1 MSTDYSRS
9 VLRMVVAQICQ
20 TIGWHS
26 INSTPLEFMV
36 DLMEEYMLRISKV
49 THQYAEVLGRTEPNL
64 DDLGLAFKHM
74 NIDIQELAEYAK
86 NVDSVPC
93 AINVPKFPVK
103 RENHL
108 NFLKPGS
115 REVVTRPVHI
125 HEHLPAMY
133 PDTEEEYITDKPESL
148 TNGVQDVSSSNGTST
163 PSSVD
168 VSPHRMSPQVVF
180 KRPGDPVSFE
190 SPIVKRAKVL
200 EEGRPLREIHS
211 VMMTTSGFLSP
222 AREGKLPEARTPHQ
236 TCADSPQPSSY
247 PMVPPELK
255 CDKKPK
261 KIIKKIPDDRKLDKE
276 NKKKN
281 KAKELFKPDKIDDTK
296 IKKLAGMKELAK
308 LKPLKPGGGK
318 SQTNLAG
325 PSSRPPTPKLIP
337 TKSTGSP
344 KLPKPIQVKA
354 KPEKVIDLTSSPPL
368 PERKDDNIDKLPSE
382 PDKQKLNIF
391 KKISK
396 SREDKEKEI
405 PEQHKH
411 KELDSRESSPGLII
425 DENLEKH
432 AHKNDSEVKKE
443 EKKTPHTPDVHVHP
457 EGDLIDIQSPSSDV
471 YMFDDMS
478 PPGTPSTPKTPELNV
493 PTSIDQKKKKKE
505 KSNKK
510 KESKI
515 RSPKRCVSPKKT
527 KISNDTVEVDVMDRP
542 KTPQAPEPPVH
553 REPTLPPTLPFPFF
567 PAFPSAPGLIP
578 HPITHP
584 IFPRF
589 PLPLGRGGPGPH
601 PAMPNLPL
609 PPRFLNPAIKP
620 EDFSLSKIKPME
632 CEKSPRELIPPI
644 VPIMKYDTIEK
655 EKADKI
661 KVVKQDKE
669 IITHIPGNIIAP
681 PIVSAPVAPIVP
693 IAPVPVVPLLPSKKS
708 KIDKADKVD
717 KKSKE
722 HKKEKKEKLKKK
734 KDKKEKHKE
743 KGEKVKEKKDKA
755 DKKEKVEKIKEKKEK
770 KEKRKEKE
778 KEDKNAEA
786 VPKITLK
793 LGPASPRPPTPDS
806 MLMKKITIKPLLKK
820 PDEDTKREPSPE
832 LAKISALVTR
842 PPKQKSASKKI
853 EEGTL
858 DGSPALPTDSSFS
871 LNFATVP
878 LATVPRAKKSLFKNL
893 PQRESTPPP
902 HFDPTPKLPSPL
914 ITQQQ
919 SPPFYYVIRNI
930 TDGFNNTEVKADA
943 VSNKDDAKE
952 DKENGSLLL
961 ATIATTTVDQGG
973 RQVWICPGCK
983 QQDDGS
989 PMIGCDD
996 CDAWYHWVCVG
1007 LQVEPAANENWY
1019 CRSCI
1024 TKKQELY
1031 HDKKKKKRK
1040 KKVKTAA

>member
-717 KKSKE
+717 KVTIILKSKE

-919 SPPFYYVIRNI
+919 SPPFYY
-930 TDGFNNTEVKADA
+930 
-943 VSNKDDAKE
+943 
-952 DKENGSLLL
+952 
-961 ATIATTTVDQGG
+961 DQGG

>member
-661 KVVKQDKE
+661 K
-669 IITHIPGNIIAP
+669 
-681 PIVSAPVAPIVP
+681 
-693 IAPVPVVPLLPSKKS
+693 
-708 KIDKADKVD
+708 
-717 KKSKE
+717 KSKE

-919 SPPFYYVIRNI
+919 SPPFYY
-930 TDGFNNTEVKADA
+930 
-943 VSNKDDAKE
+943 
-952 DKENGSLLL
+952 
-961 ATIATTTVDQGG
+961 DQGG

>member
-1 MSTDYSRS
+1 MNRKPYAFLFRIRLKMSAEYSRA

-36 DLMEEYMLRISKV
+36 DLMQEYILRISKL
-49 THQYAEVLGRTEPNL
+49 THQYAEVLGRIEPNL
-64 DDLGLAFKHM
+64 DDLGLAFRHM
-74 NIDIQELAEYAK
+74 NIDIHELAEYVK

-93 AINVPKFPVK
+93 TIAVPKFPVK

-115 REVVTRPVHI
+115 REVVTRPVHV

-133 PDTEEEYITDKPESL
+133 PDTEEEYIADKPESL
-148 TNGVQDVSSSNGTST
+148 TNGVQDVASTNGTST

-168 VSPHRMSPQVVF
+168 VSPQRMSPQVVF

-261 KIIKKIPDDRKLDKE
+261 KMIKKIPEDRKLDKE

-281 KAKELFKPDKIDDTK
+281 KTKELLFKPDKIDDSK

-308 LKPLKPGGGK
+308 LKPLKSGG
-318 SQTNLAG
+318 
-325 PSSRPPTPKLIP
+325 
-337 TKSTGSP
+337 GSP
-344 KLPKPIQVKA
+344 KLPKAVPPKA
-354 KPEKVIDLTSSPPL
+354 KPEKVIDLTSSPP
-368 PERKDDNIDKLPSE
+368 PTERKEDNIDKLPSE

-396 SREDKEKEI
+396 PREDKEKESS
-405 PEQHKH
+405 EQHKH

-425 DENLEKH
+425 DENTEKH
-432 AHKNDSEVKKE
+432 AHKNDSEAKKE

-457 EGDLIDIQSPSSDV
+457 DGDSIDIQSPSSDV

-493 PTSIDQKKKKKE
+493 PTPTDQKKKKKE

-527 KISNDTVEVDVMDRP
+527 KLSNDAVELDVLDRP

-553 REPTLPPTLPFPFF
+553 REPNLPPTLPFPFF
-567 PAFPSAPGLIP
+567 PTFPSAPGLIP

-584 IFPRF
+584 MFPRF

-609 PPRFLNPAIKP
+609 PPPFLNPPIKP
-620 EDFSLSKIKPME
+620 EDFALSKMKPVE
-632 CEKSPRELIPPI
+632 CEKSPREIIP
-644 VPIMKYDTIEK
+644 PIMKYDTMEK
-655 EKADKI
+655 EKADKV
-661 KVVKQDKE
+661 KVVKPDKE
-669 IITHIPGNIIAP
+669 TVTQTPGNIIAP
-681 PIVSAPVAPIVP
+681 PIVSAPAAPNIP
-693 IAPVPVVPLLPSKKS
+693 TAPVPVVPLLPSKKS
-708 KIDKADKVD
+708 KIDKPDKID

-722 HKKEKKEKLKKK
+722 HKKEKKDKLKKK

-743 KGEKVKEKKDKA
+743 KGEKIKEKKEKT
-755 DKKEKVEKIKEKKEK
+755 DKKEKIEKIKEKKEK

-778 KEDKNAEA
+778 KEDKNSEA

-793 LGPASPRPPTPDS
+793 IGPASPRPPTPDNTP
-806 MLMKKITIKPLLKK
+806 MKKITIKPLLKK
-820 PDEDTKREPSPE
+820 PDEETKREPSPE

-842 PPKQKSASKKI
+842 PPKQKSA
-853 EEGTL
+853 T
-858 DGSPALPTDSSFS
+858 
-871 LNFATVP
+871 
-878 LATVPRAKKSLFKNL
+878 L
-893 PQRESTPPP
+893 PQREPSPPP
-902 HFDPTPKLPSPL
+902 HFDPSPKLPSPL
-914 ITQQQ
+914 LAQQQ
-919 SPPFYYVIRNI
+919 PPPFYY
-930 TDGFNNTEVKADA
+930 
-943 VSNKDDAKE
+943 
-952 DKENGSLLL
+952 
-961 ATIATTTVDQGG
+961 DQGG
-973 RQVWICPGCK
+973 RQVWICPACK

>member
-1 MSTDYSRS
+1 MSADYSRA

-36 DLMEEYMLRISKV
+36 DLMQEYILRISKL

-64 DDLGLAFKHM
+64 DDLGLAFRHM
-74 NIDIQELAEYAK
+74 NIDIQELAEYVK

-93 AINVPKFPVK
+93 SITVPKFPVK

-133 PDTEEEYITDKPESL
+133 PDTEEEYIADKPESL
-148 TNGVQDVSSSNGTST
+148 TNGVQDVTSTNGTST
-163 PSSVD
+163 PSSID

-190 SPIVKRAKVL
+190 SPIAKRAKVL

-261 KIIKKIPDDRKLDKE
+261 KIMKKIPEDRKLDKE

-281 KAKELFKPDKIDDTK
+281 KAKELFKQDNIDDSK
-296 IKKLAGMKELAK
+296 IKKLASMKELAK
-308 LKPLKPGGGK
+308 LKPLKSGGGK

-325 PSSRPPTPKLIP
+325 PSSRPSTPKLISS
-337 TKSTGSP
+337 KSAGSP
-344 KLPKPIQVKA
+344 KMPKAVPPKT
-354 KPEKVIDLTSSPPL
+354 KPEKVIDLTSSPP
-368 PERKDDNIDKLPSE
+368 PTERKEDNIDKLPSE

-396 SREDKEKEI
+396 PREDKEKE
-405 PEQHKH
+405 PSEQHKH

-425 DENLEKH
+425 DENIEKH
-432 AHKNDSEVKKE
+432 AHKNDTEAKKE

-457 EGDLIDIQSPSSDV
+457 DGDSIDIQSPSSDV

-493 PTSIDQKKKKKE
+493 PTPTDQKKKKKE
-505 KSNKK
+505 KNNKK

-515 RSPKRCVSPKKT
+515 RSPKRCISPKKT
-527 KISNDTVEVDVMDRP
+527 KLSNDAVELDVLDRP

-553 REPTLPPTLPFPFF
+553 REPNLPPTLPFPFF
-567 PAFPSAPGLIP
+567 PTFPPAPGLIP

-584 IFPRF
+584 MFPRF
-589 PLPLGRGGPGPH
+589 PLSLGRGGPGPH

-609 PPRFLNPAIKP
+609 PPRFLNPPIKP
-620 EDFSLSKIKPME
+620 EDFTLSKIKPVE
-632 CEKSPRELIPPI
+632 CEKSPREIIP
-644 VPIMKYDTIEK
+644 PIMKYDAIEK
-655 EKADKI
+655 EKTDKI
-661 KVVKQDKE
+661 KVVKQEKE
-669 IITHIPGNIIAP
+669 MVTHTPGNIIAP
-681 PIVSAPVAPIVP
+681 PIVSAPVAPNIP
-693 IAPVPVVPLLPSKKS
+693 TAPVPAVPLLASKKS
-708 KIDKADKVD
+708 KIDKPDKID

-722 HKKEKKEKLKKK
+722 HKKEKKDKLKKK

-743 KGEKVKEKKDKA
+743 KGEKIKEKKEKTE
-755 DKKEKVEKIKEKKEK
+755 KKEKVEKVKEKKEK

-786 VPKITLK
+786 VPKLTLK
-793 LGPASPRPPTPDS
+793 IGPASPRPPTPDNTP
-806 MLMKKITIKPLLKK
+806 MKKITIKPLLKK
-820 PDEDTKREPSPE
+820 PDEETKREPSPE
-832 LAKISALVTR
+832 LAKISALITR
-842 PPKQKSASKKI
+842 PPKPKSASKKT

-871 LNFATVP
+871 INFTNVP
-878 LATVPRAKKSLFKNL
+878 LATVPRAKKSLFKAL
-893 PQRESTPPP
+893 PQREPSPPS
-902 HFDPTPKLPSPL
+902 HFDPSPKLPSPL
-914 ITQQQ
+914 LAQQQ
-919 SPPFYYVIRNI
+919 PPPFYY
-930 TDGFNNTEVKADA
+930 
-943 VSNKDDAKE
+943 
-952 DKENGSLLL
+952 
-961 ATIATTTVDQGG
+961 DQGG
-973 RQVWICPGCK
+973 RQVWICPACK

-1024 TKKQELY
+1024 TKNLELY

>member
-1 MSTDYSRS
+1 MSTEYSRS

-36 DLMEEYMLRISKV
+36 DLMEEYILRISKV

-190 SPIVKRAKVL
+190 SPIVKRAKIL

-261 KIIKKIPDDRKLDKE
+261 KIIKKIPEDRKLDKE

-325 PSSRPPTPKLIP
+325 PSSRPPTPKLVP
-337 TKSTGSP
+337 TKSTSSP

-396 SREDKEKEI
+396 PREDKEKEI

-432 AHKNDSEVKKE
+432 AHKNDSEIKKE

-553 REPTLPPTLPFPFF
+553 REPALPPTLPFPFF

-589 PLPLGRGGPGPH
+589 PLPLGRAGPGPH

-669 IITHIPGNIIAP
+669 IITHISGNIIAP
-681 PIVSAPVAPIVP
+681 PIVSAPVAPIVS

-717 KKSKE
+717 KVTIILKSKE

-842 PPKQKSASKKI
+842 PPKQKSAK
-853 EEGTL
+853 
-858 DGSPALPTDSSFS
+858 A
-871 LNFATVP
+871 
-878 LATVPRAKKSLFKNL
+878 
-893 PQRESTPPP
+893 
-902 HFDPTPKLPSPL
+902 
-914 ITQQQ
+914 
-919 SPPFYYVIRNI
+919 
-930 TDGFNNTEVKADA
+930 KADA